1 MHKRVIKCRR
11 DTFVSTVF
19 ISCALSV
26 KNSLIVLGSEDILPL
41 KCMSLFLYL
50 LVNRIK
56 TSCLQYI
63 HNHF

>member
-19 ISCALSV
+19 ISCVLSV

-50 LVNRIK
+50 FVNRIK